1 MKMKEKIEQMLTW
14 EYKKKPYKIGPMK
27 IDIKLIIPQ

>member
-14 EYKKKPYKIGPMK
+14 EYKIGPME
-27 IDIKLIIPQ
+27 IDIKLIIP